1 MQWLPCL
8 LKAIIFLEFNIRK
21 VSETFTVKF
30 WTEEL
35 TLWISSKY
43 LVHSSVMYVTMYMYT
58 NFSPNLLAVLSKQTW
73 YAPTIKRKI
82 EQMYWH
88 FNWFFQVRP
97 GSKLDSMQ

>member
-1 MQWLPCL
+1 
-8 LKAIIFLEFNIRK
+8 
-21 VSETFTVKF
+21 
-30 WTEEL
+30 
-35 TLWISSKY
+35 
-43 LVHSSVMYVTMYMYT
+43 MYVTMYMYT

-97 GSKLDSMQ
+97 GSMLDAMQ